1 MDVYSVVQC
10 FLTWFVLDTRT
21 CQSCCTWSYGC
32 SLRLM
37 DVYSVVQCFLTW
49 FGLDTRT
56 CQSCC
61 TWSYG
66 CSLRLMDVYSVVT
79 MLPYLVRFRY
89 TYVSKLSYMKSLLLM
104 LNTQY
109 VVRMAKFNI
118 TLRAW
123 LSWTRTEIATR
134 TRMPL
139 YEKYC
144 RRKKEKDL
152 KYLGECSRHP
162 PSTPIFCVSAFAN
175 NTDMKF
181 YHPTLT

>member
-10 FLTWFVLDTRT
+10 FLTWFGLDTRT

-56 CQSCC
+56 CQSCH
-61 TWSYG
+61 TWSHC
-66 CSLRLMDVYSVVT
+66 CSC
-79 MLPYLVRFRY
+79 
-89 TYVSKLSYMKSLLLM
+89 
-104 LNTQY
+104 
-109 VVRMAKFNI
+109 
-118 TLRAW
+118 
-123 LSWTRTEIATR
+123 WTRSMLLGWPSSTSPWERGSVGLEPRSPQERECRCTR
-134 TRMPL
+134 NT
-139 YEKYC
+139 KK
-144 RRKKEKDL
+144 RKKEKDL